1 MSDEEKR
8 RLRSQAWFEGRGAR
22 NFANRGWVRSRGVP
36 MDHFDGR
43 PVIGICNTW
52 SELTPCNSHF
62 RDLALHVREGIL
74 EAGGVPMEFPV
85 ISPGE
90 MLTRPTAMLLRNLC
104 SMDVEETLRATPL
117 DGVVLL
123 MGCDKTTPALLMGA
137 ASVNLPTIGVSGG
150 PMLNGSF
157 RGKSFGIKDA
167 WNLAADLRAGRA
179 VNEDFEEAEG
189 CLTRSVGVCN
199 VMGTASTMA
208 SMVEA
213 LGVGLPD
220 NASIPAVDARRRVL
234 ARMAGRRIVDM
245 VREELRLD
253 KVLTREAFENAI
265 AVNAAIGGSTNAVI
279 HLTAVARRM
288 EVPLDIE
295 DWHRVGRDV
304 PTLLNLQPS
313 GRYLMQ
319 DFHEAGGLPVILRD
333 MCESGLL
340 HGDALTVTGRTLAKN
355 NAGAVCWNPD
365 VIHSVA
371 KPFMATSG
379 VAILRGNLCPNGA
392 VIKPSAAEPRLLT
405 HRGRAVVFE
414 NQDDLSR
421 RVDDPDLEI
430 DADSVMVLRNCGPKG
445 FPGMPELG
453 MLPIPAKLLKQGV
466 TDMVRISD
474 ARMSGT
480 SFGAVVLHVS
490 PEAAVGGALAVVRD
504 GDLIEL
510 DVEARRLELLVS
522 EQELQQRL
530 AAWTP
535 PAAAATRGYVRLYV
549 DTVNQA
555 HDGCDLQFLAGR
567 SGSDVPA
574 AQH

>member
-1 MSDEEKR
+1 M
-8 RLRSQAWFEGRGAR
+8 LFRS
-22 NFANRGWVRSRGVP
+22 
-36 MDHFDGR
+36 
-43 PVIGICNTW
+43 
-52 SELTPCNSHF
+52 
-62 RDLALHVREGIL
+62 
-74 EAGGVPMEFPV
+74 
-85 ISPGE
+85 
-90 MLTRPTAMLLRNLC
+90 
-104 SMDVEETLRATPL
+104 
-117 DGVVLL
+117 
-123 MGCDKTTPALLMGA
+123 
-137 ASVNLPTIGVSGG
+137 
-150 PMLNGSF
+150 
-157 RGKSFGIKDA
+157 
-167 WNLAADLRAGRA
+167 
-179 VNEDFEEAEG
+179 
-189 CLTRSVGVCN
+189 
-199 VMGTASTMA
+199 
-208 SMVEA
+208 
-213 LGVGLPD
+213 
-220 NASIPAVDARRRVL
+220 
-234 ARMAGRRIVDM
+234 
-245 VREELRLD
+245 
-253 KVLTREAFENAI
+253 
-265 AVNAAIGGSTNAVI
+265 
-279 HLTAVARRM
+279 
-288 EVPLDIE
+288 
-295 DWHRVGRDV
+295 
-304 PTLLNLQPS
+304 
-313 GRYLMQ
+313 
-319 DFHEAGGLPVILRD
+319 
-333 MCESGLL
+333 
-340 HGDALTVTGRTLAKN
+340 
-355 NAGAVCWNPD
+355 
-365 VIHSVA
+365 
-371 KPFMATSG
+371 
-379 VAILRGNLCPNGA
+379 
-392 VIKPSAAEPRLLT
+392 IKPSAAEPRLLT